1 MGVTVYPEIALPA
14 GMIMPYAGAI
24 SPEGWLVC
32 DGASLVRS
40 DYPALFAAIGTTY
53 GLGTNT
59 PANTTFALPNLKGKV
74 IVGVDTADADFD
86 VLGEA
91 GGAKTVALVEAQMP
105 PHVHTASVSV
115 TVAGTGT
122 ATSWANSRGHTHA
135 AENHKHSYDHWH
147 SANIGNVKAWSGFSH
162 QHVNAGSYAAEG
174 AEQGNTGAGAIPVNV
189 FGTGGVNGEGVG
201 GTSGHGWHS
210 GGQQPE
216 SVDHTH
222 RYDHGHTGSGTATI
236 GQTGS
241 GTAHNNLQPYLTM
254 NYLIKT

>member
-1 MGVTVYPEIALPA
+1 MGATVYPEVTLMPA
-14 GMIMPYAGAI
+14 GVIVPYAGAAA
-24 SPEGWLVC
+24 PVGWLLC
-32 DGASLVRS
+32 DGATYNRS
-40 DYPALFAAIGTTY
+40 DYPDLFAALGGSSSPY
-53 GLGTNT
+53 GL
-59 PANTTFALPNLKGKV
+59 PSSTTFKVPDLKGKV
-74 IVGVDTADADFD
+74 VAGYNAA
-86 VLGEA
+86 EA
-91 GGAKTVALVEAQMP
+91 EFNALAKTGGAKTVALVEAEMP
-105 PHVHTASVSV
+105 SHGHTATVSVS
-115 TVAGTGT
+115 VAGTGVV
-122 ATSWANSRGHTHA
+122 TSHANNRGHTHA
-135 AENHKHSYDHWH
+135 AENHKHSFDHWH

-201 GTSGHGWHS
+201 GTGGHGWHS

-236 GQTGS
+236 GPTGS